1 MKRFAQYLAV
11 VSSVLLLSGCSL
23 SFYYKYVDWYVEW
36 ELEDYM
42 SLTNAQEDIIEQ
54 EVAKL
59 VEWHKRNELPRAK
72 AQLESLRIAIA
83 NNNFTREDGN
93 KLWAWVDSLAP
104 NLFEKALPS
113 FARFFRSMSDDQLA
127 QMKETWN
134 EQWEERKQEEKDD
147 EQKARKKI
155 RDQIEEQL
163 EDWVGSLTDEQK
175 AAIELRVNQR
185 QDYSKDY
192 DDYYDRWIAYFFD
205 MLENHRT
212 DAEELTR
219 RMRQLF
225 IEKRTL
231 RGEDLH
237 QKITERRAKR
247 AEHFYLFMQTITPK
261 QRKKLLKRIDKYIK
275 QADRILQR
283 LDS

>member
-1 MKRFAQYLAV
+1 M
-11 VSSVLLLSGCSL
+11 
-23 SFYYKYVDWYVEW
+23 
-36 ELEDYM
+36 
-42 SLTNAQEDIIEQ
+42 
-54 EVAKL
+54 
-59 VEWHKRNELPRAK
+59 HKRNELPRAK

-212 DAEELTR
+212 MLR
-219 RMRQLF
+219 N
-225 IEKRTL
+225 L
-231 RGEDLH
+231 RGGCVSFLLKSNTSSELH
-237 QKITERRAKR
+237 KKSPGEKSRAFLSIYADNNTK
-247 AEHFYLFMQTITPK
+247 AAQ
-261 QRKKLLKRIDKYIK
+261 KLLKRMISTK

-283 LDS
+283 LKYAYGSNEAWLQY